1 MSQLSEKFIPKVLLF
16 FPSLLFL
23 MSCSTI
29 DRVIHPS
36 EKTSTLPRSTYE
48 QILKEDY
55 KGPKARIVLTKFID
69 QSSREREFSQ
79 VGDGIAEM
87 LGNALLVTNRFI
99 VQIRKSLEDIQRKGE
114 IETADLMVE
123 GTIKEFK
130 PGIVGAGEDTGG
142 ASSVSL
148 IVTVINPKTGQMLAS
163 EKVRGK
169 AIDFEGTIGRGG
181 GGLPGV
187 FKDFSKT
194 TMEKA
199 IRIAIEDL
207 VSLIVAVTPLEYY
220 RVSPIPLPPPQE
232 IPKPPPVTVQPQV
245 TLPPQPPL
253 SIPKPSL
260 PVTQVIWSSVNLR
273 EGPGMN
279 YKVVGNIKKGTSLV
293 IIEEK
298 GQWLHVRLED
308 GKEVWVSKSATS
320 LAPKPPPSDTSTKP
334 KPM

>member
-1 MSQLSEKFIPKVLLF
+1 MNQLLEKLIPKVWVFLSSF
-16 FPSLLFL
+16 LFL
-23 MSCSTI
+23 TNCSII
-29 DRVIHPS
+29 DQVIHPP
-36 EKTSTLPRSTYE
+36 EKTSSPPRPTYE

-69 QSSREREFSQ
+69 QSSREKEFSQ

-99 VQIRKSLEDIQRKGE
+99 VQMRKSLEDIQRRGE

-123 GTIKEFK
+123 GTIREFK
-130 PGIVGAGEDTGG
+130 PGIVGAGEDRGG
-142 ASSVSL
+142 VSSVSL

-169 AIDFEGTIGRGG
+169 AMDFEGSIGRGA
-181 GGLPGV
+181 GGLPEV
-187 FKDFSKT
+187 FKHFSKT

-199 IRIAIEDL
+199 LRIAIEDL
-207 VSLIVAVTPLEYY
+207 VSLIIDVTPLEYY
-220 RVSPIPLPPPQE
+220 RVSPIPPPQE
-232 IPKPPPVTVQPQV
+232 TPKPPPVTVQPEV

-253 SIPKPSL
+253 TIPKPTL

-273 EGPGMN
+273 EGPGIN
-279 YKVVGNIKKGTSLV
+279 YRVVGNIKRGATLV
-293 IIEEK
+293 IVEDK
-298 GQWLHVRLED
+298 GEWLRVRLED

-320 LAPKPPPSDTSTKP
+320 LAPKPPPSDTFTKP